1 MWSAIKAAVITL
13 LTMLLILACLVL
25 GPMIGVILTGLA
37 IIVGLILLAV
47 VLFVGIKTEL
57 EEE

>member
-13 LTMLLILACLVL
+13 LLMLLIVACLVL
-25 GPMIGVILTGLA
+25 GPMIGIVLSGLF
-37 IIVGLILLAV
+37 IVAGLILLAV
-47 VLFVGIKTEL
+47 FIFTGIKTEL